1 MRRLVHYALL
11 AALTLAACGGDDA
24 VEERIIDPVEVDP
37 PLVGTWTTTGT
48 DEDFG
53 AVDVI
58 MELLRDGTLMM
69 SVALDGGGQLS
80 FPGVWTTAGETLVL
94 EGEYFRPDN
103 RSEVR
108 WLIRDDGVLV
118 LGDENGRSQ
127 EWKKPGD

>member
-58 MELLRDGTLMM
+58 MELLRDGTLKM
-69 SVALDGGGQLS
+69 SVALDGGGQLK
-80 FPGVWTTAGETLVL
+80 FPRRLDHSRRNAGVGRRVFPSRQPLRRSLADPRRRRTGAG
-94 EGEYFRPDN
+94 R
-103 RSEVR
+103 RKR
-108 WLIRDDGVLV
+108 A
-118 LGDENGRSQ
+118 
-127 EWKKPGD
+127 

>member
-1 MRRLVHYALL
+1 MRCLFHCALL
-11 AALTLAACGGDDA
+11 AALALVACGGDDA
-24 VEERIIDPVEVDP
+24 VEERVIDPVEVDP
-37 PLVGTWTTTGT
+37 PLVGTWMTTGT

-58 MELLRDGTLMM
+58 MELRRDGTLKM

-80 FPGVWTTAGETLVL
+80 FPGVWATDGETLVL

-118 LGDENGRSQ
+118 LEDENGRSQ

>member
-37 PLVGTWTTTGT
+37 PLVSTWTTTGT

-58 MELLRDGTLMM
+58 MELLRDGTLKM

-94 EGEYFRPDN
+94 E
-103 RSEVR
+103 
-108 WLIRDDGVLV
+108 
-118 LGDENGRSQ
+118 DENGRSQ

>member
-11 AALTLAACGGDDA
+11 AALTLAAYGGDDA

-58 MELLRDGTLMM
+58 MELLRDLQD
-69 SVALDGGGQLS
+69 AHYIQLPLFLLYLFS
-80 FPGVWTTAGETLVL
+80 
-94 EGEYFRPDN
+94 
-103 RSEVR
+103 
-108 WLIRDDGVLV
+108 
-118 LGDENGRSQ
+118 
-127 EWKKPGD
+127 